1 MPTTSQNQQ
10 NSAKRLGTL
19 GESLAQS
26 CLLEYAD
33 FCYPTTDGH
42 PADLILEISN
52 ALYRVQV
59 KTRNESK
66 EGKYTFPLE
75 THRTKSDIHA
85 NYKCDLLAFVFMPDK
100 RIIFRA
106 NTSNQQYFAYRKK
119 DLVENV
125 EYLSLIES
133 LNSLSS
139 VPVVNSILT

>member
-1 MPTTSQNQQ
+1 MPNISQNQQ
-10 NSAKRLGTL
+10 NSANRLGTL

-33 FCYPTTDGH
+33 FCFPTTDGH

-59 KTRNESK
+59 KTRSMSK

-75 THRTKSDIHA
+75 THRSKSDIHA

-100 RIIFRA
+100 RIIFKA
-106 NTSNQQYFAYRKK
+106 NISAQQYFVYTTKNLI
-119 DLVENV
+119 DNI
-125 EYLSLIES
+125 EYLSLTES

-139 VPVVNSILT
+139 IPVVNSILS